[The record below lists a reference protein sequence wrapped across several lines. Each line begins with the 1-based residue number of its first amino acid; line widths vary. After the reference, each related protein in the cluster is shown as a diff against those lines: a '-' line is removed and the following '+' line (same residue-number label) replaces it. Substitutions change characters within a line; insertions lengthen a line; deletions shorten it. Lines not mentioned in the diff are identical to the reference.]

1 MTNTRTILMGLG
13 TGVVFATLAVFF
25 FADEMDVP
33 AFLDGETGDAQSAE
47 MAADESQVELTEP
60 AAEIASTAESAEAPV
75 VAALPEPEV
84 SAAPEAMEEA
94 TATAES
100 ADVTTPTTEPSD
112 PALQFDLVRVEPNG
126 STLVAGRAPAGLQL
140 AILVDGARVATA
152 DAGADGKFVSFLDL
166 PPAPRP
172 RVLTLA
178 HRDGDTNGTQ
188 GNQRVILAPVSLPAP
203 AEEDAAQG
211 VAALPVPEAESS
223 APEQPELET
232 AMTAPDAPVAPAP
245 LPIASD
251 APGAP
256 TVLLA
261 DDRGMRVLQPG
272 GSAPEVMEQVALDV
286 ISYDA
291 EGDVNLA
298 GRSTGA
304 GHVRVYV
311 DNEPVITSA
320 IDDNGSW
327 RVQLPEIDSGNY
339 TLRVDEIAEDG
350 SVASRLETPFR
361 RESEDVLADAPR
373 DASGAVTA
381 TVVPGSTLWAIAA
394 DTYGEGV
401 LYVRVFEANRDK
413 IRNPDLIYPGQIFDL
428 PRD

>member
-1 MTNTRTILMGLG
+1 MTNTRNILMGVG
-13 TGVVFATLAVFF
+13 TGAAFAALMVFF
-25 FADEMDVP
+25 FSEDMDVP
-33 AFLDGETGDAQSAE
+33 GVLKGGATGETVAE
-47 MAADESQVELTEP
+47 NAANESQGELTEG
-60 AAEIASTAESAEAPV
+60 ASNAEAAAPMV
-75 VAALPEPEV
+75 GDTEVAALPEPEV
-84 SAAPEAMEEA
+84 TDAPEAMA
-94 TATAES
+94 DDAAVTES
-100 ADVTTPTTEPSD
+100 ADVTTPDAEPSD

-140 AILVDGARVATA
+140 AILVDGARVAIT

-178 HRDGDTNGTQ
+178 HRDGDANGIQ

-203 AEEDAAQG
+203 AQETVAEG
-211 VAALPVPEAESS
+211 VTALPVPEAGTD
-223 APEQPELET
+223 APEQPDVET
-232 AMTAPDAPVAPAP
+232 AMVAPDAPAAPAS

-261 DDRGMRVLQPG
+261 DDKGMRVLQPG

-311 DNEPVITSA
+311 DNEPVITTA

-361 RESEDVLADAPR
+361 RESEEVLADAPR

-381 TVVPGSTLWAIAA
+381 TVVPGSTLWAIASE
-394 DTYGEGV
+394 TYGDGV

>member
-1 MTNTRTILMGLG
+1 MTSLRRILMGVG
-13 TGVVFATLAVFF
+13 SGVVFALLMVFAF
-25 FADEMDVP
+25 SENMDVP
-33 AFLDGETGDAQSAE
+33 GFLKRDKVGDPQVETAE
-47 MAADESQVELTEP
+47 SESQVELTES
-60 AAEIASTAESAEAPV
+60 AAETAPDAADSQEG
-75 VAALPEPEV
+75 VAAQPEAGIA
-84 SAAPEAMEEA
+84 AAPDAMADTAVTSDHAEVNTPEA
-94 TATAES
+94 
-100 ADVTTPTTEPSD
+100 EPSD

-126 STLVAGRAPAGLQL
+126 STLIAGRAPAGLRL

-152 DAGADGKFVSFLDL
+152 DVGTDGKFVSFLDL

-178 HRDGDTNGTQ
+178 HYEGEENGTQ
-188 GNQRVILAPVSLPAP
+188 GNQRVILAPVTLPAP
-203 AEEDAAQG
+203 AQETAAEG
-211 VAALPVPEAESS
+211 GAPLPVPEAGTD
-223 APEQPELET
+223 APAQPGVET
-232 AMTAPDAPVAPAP
+232 AMAEPDAPTAPTS

-261 DDRGMRVLQPG
+261 DDKGMRVLQPG
-272 GSAPEVMEQVALDV
+272 GSAPELMEQVALDV

-291 EGDVNLA
+291 AGEVNLA

-311 DNEPVITSA
+311 DNEPVITTA

-361 RESEDVLADAPR
+361 RESEAVLADAPR

-381 TVVPGSTLWAIAA
+381 TVVPGSTLWAIASE
-394 DTYGEGV
+394 TYGDGV